1 MATQFASGLRLFM
14 AARSVPIPVLTYS
27 LPMYMPMAPGKVSRG
42 LTLCLKSIEAHLT
55 LDIDVSQCHNC

>member
-1 MATQFASGLRLFM
+1 M